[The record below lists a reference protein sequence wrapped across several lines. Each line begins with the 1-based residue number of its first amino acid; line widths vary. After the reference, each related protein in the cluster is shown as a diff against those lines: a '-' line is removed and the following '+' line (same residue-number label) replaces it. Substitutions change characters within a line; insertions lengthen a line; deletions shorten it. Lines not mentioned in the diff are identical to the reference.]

1 MNKNDFDVFRPCEN
15 IPNAHRTLTAIRKGS
30 AIQQLRS
37 AAHHGRSNTA
47 YFDLHVT
54 PIFGSQNS
62 IDSPRGSSPPLLQTG
77 AVPFSGRAGRRS
89 LDTSIEG
96 RRTTRK
102 QHHGL
107 IGIPTFTKP
116 SSNVMRR
123 NTSSSKLPKIAQN
136 RIDVNSV
143 LRVSSI
149 STSLPPILSGHNNIC
164 N

>member
-1 MNKNDFDVFRPCEN
+1 MFLHILILFRSCEN
-15 IPNAHRTLTAIRKGS
+15 IPNTHRTLTAIRKGS

-62 IDSPRGSSPPLLQTG
+62 IESRHKSSPPLLQTG
-77 AVPFSGRAGRRS
+77 AVPFSGRTGRRS
-89 LDTSIEG
+89 LDASNEG

-102 QHHGL
+102 QHQGL
-107 IGIPTFTKP
+107 IGIPTFAKP
-116 SSNVMRR
+116 SSNVSKR
-123 NTSSSKLPKIAQN
+123 NSSKLPKIAQN

-149 STSLPPILSGHNNIC
+149 STSLPPILSGHNSLC